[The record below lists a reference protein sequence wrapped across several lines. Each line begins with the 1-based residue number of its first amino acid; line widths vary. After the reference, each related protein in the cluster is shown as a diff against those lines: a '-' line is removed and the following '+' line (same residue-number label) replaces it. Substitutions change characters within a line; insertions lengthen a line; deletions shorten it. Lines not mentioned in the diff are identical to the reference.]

1 MILSWLRCAL
11 PGRGTLSPSRPP
23 ACGPT
28 LLCVLALLPA
38 AAALS
43 QTAPVSWDR
52 EEALAAASALLER
65 GEPAQAEELLLALVG
80 AAPADIEATLSLAQL
95 YEATER
101 REEAVEL
108 CGGILARLDPHH
120 EPALRLLRRLY
131 YRGAFPR
138 RLRLE
143 YLKYGP
149 VDFVVDSCRLSA
161 EHHAGGPDSRL
172 FAYTTSLIF
181 PAEMTQGKAA
191 PWIRLPAGS
200 GVGGNLM
207 YNRVAYGLIAD
218 PETEL
223 LRTDWQMGFPSATV
237 LLSARDYSPLGG
249 RLLHALLRGH
259 IYIRE
264 YLGIDQD
271 PWNADLLRAFLT
283 EEGPTGA
290 EQYEDKVFFYDVG
303 QDRAALEWLREAF
316 HELGHLLLPKL
327 GPYEVG
333 ERWAEGDLGERLLL
347 GWLAEEAGAVAGDPW
362 PSGAARDVLDKLW
375 STGHVALSE
384 YLSLNCRTPI
394 SAWLALPPGD
404 LSPADG
410 VDRALGFCLW
420 IQAAHGRRLLGDVL
434 RSVSGTD
441 PQGFL
446 AAYKTAV
453 ARAVAEGPLTLHAGG
468 LTLIRSSLAAPPVEG
483 PVRLDRITLGPD
495 SHATWRIYLPQGRWA
510 MTPHTR
516 HDEPLSATL
525 SIDEGQPL
533 SADDEGRF
541 CLGEVAEGW
550 HEMVLKRDGGQTVEL
565 LHLSLE
571 GRNG

>member
-1 MILSWLRCAL
+1 MIALSLRRAHR
-11 PGRGTLSPSRPP
+11 GRGALCPSRSP
-23 ACGPT
+23 ACPLT
-28 LLCVLALLPA
+28 LLFILALLPA
-38 AAALS
+38 AALC
-43 QTAPVSWDR
+43 QTQPAPQER

-65 GEPAQAEELLLALVG
+65 GEPAQAEEILLGLVD
-80 AAPADIEATLSLAQL
+80 AAPDDIEATLALAQL
-95 YEATER
+95 YEATKR
-101 REEAVEL
+101 REEAIEL
-108 CGGILARLDPHH
+108 CGGILARLDPHQG
-120 EPALRLLRRLY
+120 PALRLLRRLY
-131 YRGAFPR
+131 YRGGFPR

-143 YLKYGP
+143 FLQYGP
-149 VDFVVDSCRLSA
+149 VDFVVDNCRLSS
-161 EHHAGGPDSRL
+161 EHHAGEPDSRL

-181 PAEMTQGKAA
+181 PAEMTLGKAA

-237 LLSARDYSPLGG
+237 LLSAHDYSLLAG
-249 RLLHALLRGH
+249 RLLHILLRGH

-290 EQYEDKVFFYDVG
+290 EQYEDKLFFYDVG

-420 IQAAHGRRLLGDVL
+420 IQAAHGRRVLGDVL
-434 RSVSGTD
+434 RSVPGTD
-441 PQGFL
+441 PQCFL
-446 AAYKTAV
+446 AAYKAAV
-453 ARAVAEGPLTLHAGG
+453 AGALAQGPITLHAGG
-468 LTLIRSSLAAPPVEG
+468 LTLIKSSLAAPPIEG
-483 PVRLDRITLGPD
+483 PVRLEGITLGPD
-495 SHATWRIYLPQGRWA
+495 GHGTWRVYLPQGRWA
-510 MTPHTR
+510 ITPHTA
-516 HDEPLSATL
+516 DGVPAAATL

-550 HEMVLKRDGGQTVEL
+550 HELVLKTDGQQTVEL
-565 LHLSLE
+565 LDLSVE
-571 GRNG
+571 GRDG